1 MRNSPWNTM
10 MSAAIACVATA
21 GIALAADAP
30 SGAVPAPQLPAAVAA
45 ALQSVAD
52 QCTGVGG
59 KPLTAD
65 AVKRVD
71 LTGDGMD
78 DFVLDVGSVNC
89 DGAASIYGD
98 REKGVTV
105 YVGDGKG
112 GATSAFSELGVR
124 RHDRGSGLRCQPLA
138 DRLRRTVRQGAGTG
152 FRERELLR
160 PGDRV
165 ECRDAEIRFRAR
177 GYRADDRVGR
187 RRKFTGRPRA
197 RPAGCDHAATRA

>member
-1 MRNSPWNTM
+1 MRNSPWNTL
-10 MSAAIACVATA
+10 MSAAISCVATA
-21 GIALAADAP
+21 GISLAADAP
-30 SGAVPAPQLPAAVAA
+30 SGAAPAPQLPAVVAA
-45 ALQSVAD
+45 DLESVAE
-52 QCTGVGG
+52 QCTEVGG

-112 GATSAFSELGVR
+112 GATSAFSSSAYAATIEEAGSAASLWLTVSGER
-124 RHDRGSGLRCQPLA
+124 CGKAPAQDFASENFCDRAIVWNAGTRKFDFAPVA
-138 DRLRRTVRQGAGTG
+138 TVRMI
-152 FRERELLR
+152 E
-160 PGDRV
+160 
-165 ECRDAEIRFRAR
+165 
-177 GYRADDRVGR
+177 
-187 RRKFTGRPRA
+187 
-197 RPAGCDHAATRA
+197 